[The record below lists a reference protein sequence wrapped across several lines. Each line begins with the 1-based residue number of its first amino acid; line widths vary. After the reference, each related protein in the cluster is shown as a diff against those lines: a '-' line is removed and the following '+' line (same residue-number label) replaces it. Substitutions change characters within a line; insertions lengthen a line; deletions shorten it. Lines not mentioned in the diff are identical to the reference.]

1 MLGVRQFAEQLLC
14 PQLGES
20 CVQFIQQ
27 HFVEVSR
34 SEEFLNELTADQLAA
49 IIGQDELNVQS
60 EEQVRGYFKIGL
72 NLVVIVNCE
81 SPSC

>member
-1 MLGVRQFAEQLLC
+1 VLGVRQFAEQLLC

-20 CVQFIQQ
+20 CAQFIQQ

-34 SEEFLNELTADQLAA
+34 SEEFLNDLSADQLAA

-60 EEQVRGYFKIGL
+60 EEQVCGYFKIDL
-72 NLVVIVNCE
+72 NLVC
-81 SPSC
+81 